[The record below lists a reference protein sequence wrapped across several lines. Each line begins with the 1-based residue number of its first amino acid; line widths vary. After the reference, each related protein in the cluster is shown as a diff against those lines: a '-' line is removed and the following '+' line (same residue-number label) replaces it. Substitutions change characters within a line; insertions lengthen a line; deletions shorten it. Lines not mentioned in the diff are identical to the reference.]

1 MAPYVS
7 ILSSPIQRHYVTH
20 SRFSHAFL
28 FYLVYCAGIVAVP
41 FIVVFATPISLP
53 SSVEF
58 RRSEIQFTGNY
69 FLSANGFEASSSNP
83 IPGVDFSVASMD
95 SDQDSIYETFVV
107 TINSNKFISA
117 QTLFFALEFVD
128 SNNVLHPLSGKISDS
143 NGGNRATAWFDVPDI
158 GNKGDMPS
166 IGITAAL
173 SKPGAM
179 GLTKVSGVAAALR
192 EAKFV
197 SFWQTIPN
205 SSTFSCTITVENV
218 LQSIFIRP
226 SVGEVF
232 RTNLMYFVIL
242 YLLNYVVLKTC
253 YSLLV
258 KSGALGTPMIQESCC
273 HRK

>member
-1 MAPYVS
+1 
-7 ILSSPIQRHYVTH
+7 
-20 SRFSHAFL
+20 
-28 FYLVYCAGIVAVP
+28 
-41 FIVVFATPISLP
+41 
-53 SSVEF
+53 
-58 RRSEIQFTGNY
+58 
-69 FLSANGFEASSSNP
+69 
-83 IPGVDFSVASMD
+83 MD

-107 TINSNKFISA
+107 TINSNKFLSV

-128 SNNVLHPLSGKISDS
+128 SNNFLHPLSGKISDYH
-143 NGGNRATAWFDVPDI
+143 GGNRATAWFDVPDI
-158 GNKGDMPS
+158 GNKGGMPS

-173 SKPGAM
+173 TKPGAM
-179 GLTKVSGVAAALR
+179 GLAKLSGVAAALR
-192 EAKFV
+192 EAKLV

-258 KSGALGTPMIQESCC
+258 KSGALHTPVIQESCC